1 VGEDGAWGHRVRR
14 VLGVKQPVGPDA
26 AELVDALFRVL
37 LGREADDE
45 ARAFFIETVESGY
58 SLLEVVDWVAHSE
71 EAVRKLPKT
80 TMLADLREYLWARPQ
95 PARTAFFL
103 HVMKTGGTA
112 LREALLRVTADRYVL
127 TDILLDELVCLPDY
141 VLARASLVAGHLPFE
156 AVNLLPGDP
165 LVFTIVRDPVERTVS
180 HYWHLRGAPWVAT
193 ECPDF
198 SLEEFVESP
207 RWATLASNYQARYLT
222 HEIGIAGAWVEWS
235 PVERFAEQLPH
246 LGEGSAHKLQTLFDS
261 VPLALEGDRL
271 EKAALARL
279 DEIELVGI
287 SERLDPL
294 FREIAAFFGEN
305 DPAPVDRTNVGVD
318 RPAVADVPPSL
329 VQRIREVNHADLAL
343 YDRACER
350 VAAGSMAAKN
360 PSTA

>member
-1 VGEDGAWGHRVRR
+1 MGQDRGWGDRVRH
-14 VLGVKQPVGPDA
+14 VLGRTRETRPDA

-45 ARAFFIETVESGY
+45 ARAFFIETVESGH
-58 SLLEVVDWVAHSE
+58 SLLEVVDWIARSE
-71 EAVRKLPKT
+71 EAVRRLPKT
-80 TMLADLREYLWARPQ
+80 TVLAELREWLWARPR
-95 PARTAFFL
+95 PERAAFFL

-112 LREALLRVTADRYVL
+112 LREALFRVTAGRFVL
-127 TDILLDELVCLPDY
+127 TDILLDELVCIPDY
-141 VLARASLVAGHLPFE
+141 VLGRASLVAGHLPFE
-156 AVNLLPGDP
+156 AAGLLPGDP

-180 HYWHLRGAPWVAT
+180 HFWHIRGMPWVED
-193 ECPDF
+193 ECPEL

-207 RWATLASNYQARYLT
+207 RWSALASNYQARYLT
-222 HEIGIAGAWVEWS
+222 HEIDLKGAWVDWS

-261 VPLALEGDRL
+261 MPLTLEGDRL

-294 FREIAAFFGEN
+294 YRALAAFFGEH
-305 DPAPVDRTNVGVD
+305 DPEPVERRNVGVD

-343 YDRACER
+343 YERACER
-350 VAAGSMAAKN
+350 VAAESMAAKN
-360 PSTA
+360 SSTA